1 MGVKVEPVEIQTSP
15 KAGKSK
21 HGFYRTRRRTLTFY
35 LFVSPWILGFLLLTV
50 VPLIQGMWFSFTNY
64 EGISMAT
71 LKWVGLANYQ
81 EALTSD
87 PDVAFSLGRTLL
99 WGLYNLPAWL
109 ILSFAMALI
118 LNQRTRGSGIFRT
131 LYYLPSVVPVVAALT
146 AWKVIL
152 DKNTGWLNAF
162 LNNFQPGIATGW
174 LSDYALQGM
183 TMIAVWTGLGSG
195 MVIFLAGLQNIPDEL
210 VEAAKIDGA
219 NRLQIFRHV
228 TLPLMTPILFLQLI
242 MGLIGSFQQLNLP
255 LVMTQVGISR
265 NAAPP
270 RPIFLYMMHVY
281 QQIFVYHKYGY
292 GTALLWLL
300 FVAVLIL
307 TLVIFM
313 TEKYWV
319 FSDAPREGG

>member
-1 MGVKVEPVEIQTSP
+1 MSVKSERVDIQGTTKIS
-15 KAGKSK
+15 STR
-21 HGFYRTRRRTLTFY
+21 HGFNRTKRRTLTFY
-35 LFVSPWILGFLLLTV
+35 LFISPWLAGFLLITIIPLVLGLLT
-50 VPLIQGMWFSFTNY
+50 SFTNY

-71 LKWVGLANYQ
+71 MRWVGLANYQ
-81 EALTSD
+81 EAFTSD
-87 PDVAFSLGRTLL
+87 PDVVFSLGRTLL
-99 WGLYNLPAWL
+99 WGLFNLPTWL

-146 AWKVIL
+146 AWKIIL

-219 NRLQIFRHV
+219 NVFQIFRHI
-228 TLPLMTPILFLQLI
+228 TLPLMTPILFLQVI
-242 MGLIGSFQQLNLP
+242 MGLISSFQQLNLP
-255 LVMTQVGISR
+255 LVLTQVGISR
-265 NAAPP
+265 NAVPP
-270 RPIFLYMMHVY
+270 RPIYLYMMHVY

-292 GTALLWLL
+292 GVALLWLL
-300 FVAVLIL
+300 FIAVLIL
-307 TLVIFM
+307 TLVIFWS
-313 TEKYWV
+313 EKFWV
-319 FSDAPREGG
+319 FSERPKEGG